1 MKVLLAIDGS
11 TYSEAAVRGVISR
24 PWPLHTAVRVI
35 SVAHAIP
42 LIMDPLLVVAAAH
55 VESLKE
61 EQKRAIRDVG
71 KAADDIAKGAPALQV
86 STQVL
91 EGSPKKMIVEE
102 AEHWQ
107 ADLVV
112 VASHGHGPTERFLLG
127 STAHEVAVHSPC
139 SVEIVRSR
147 RRVGA

>member
-1 MKVLLAIDGS
+1 MKILLAIDGS
-11 TYSEAAVRGVISR
+11 TYSEAAVREVISR

-42 LIMDPLLVVAAAH
+42 LIPLMYGLAFH
-55 VESLKE
+55 MESLKN
-61 EQKRAIRDVG
+61 EQERAIRDVG

-91 EGSPKKMIVEE
+91 EGSPKKLIVEE

-139 SVEIVRSR
+139 PVEIVRSP